1 MSNIVKMQGNAAQNG
16 TSQSTSGLLGSV
28 AEEEGFLPLE
38 NLCFGPEGDV
48 QHIKSKEEIAVDQA
62 EKIIKKAEE
71 SAVQIEKDAYQKGYA
86 QGESEGRAE
95 WENKFATA
103 IQNVDGLCKS
113 LQEQLVEVHK
123 QYEKDLLVLI
133 KAMVDRLVNHEV
145 SVNPKVIQACLL
157 KTMEFVVENSVVR
170 VHLHSDDFN
179 RLKEAGLE
187 NPALFEGKSK
197 VQLVE
202 DPNVSMG
209 GCLVN
214 TDFGEVDSTLKN
226 CRDKLYEAVD
236 RAFMAALADDTSDEE
251 NISEA

>member
-1 MSNIVKMQGNAAQNG
+1 MSKILKMQGTAVQNG
-16 TSQSTSGLLGSV
+16 TL
-28 AEEEGFLPLE
+28 EDEFLPLE
-38 NLCFGPEGDV
+38 NICFGPEGDV
-48 QHIKSKEEIAVDQA
+48 QHIKSKEEIAIDQA
-62 EKIIKKAEE
+62 AEIIKKAEE

-103 IQNVDGLCKS
+103 IQNVDGLFKTI
-113 LQEQLVEVHK
+113 QGQLVEVQK
-123 QYEKDLLVLI
+123 QHEKDLLVLI
-133 KAMVDRLVNHEV
+133 KTMVDRLVNHEV

-157 KTMEFVVENSVVR
+157 KAMEFVVENSVVR

-187 NPALFEGKSK
+187 NPALLEGNSK

-202 DPNVSMG
+202 DPNISLG

-214 TDFGEVDSTLKN
+214 NDFGEVDSTLEN

-236 RAFMAALADDTSDEE
+236 RAFMAALADNTSDEE
-251 NISEA
+251 NVGQT